1 MAFLNDEERTHGG
14 RCRGDIGGK
23 TSVEISYEVKQS

>member
-23 TSVEISYEVKQS
+23 KSVEISYEVKQS